1 MPLSIADKPLADIAS
16 NAVQIVRVGGSA
28 TDLAAKWI
36 FPGAFDPLHVGH
48 REMAE
53 LAERRLGCCVAF
65 EISIE
70 NVDKPDL
77 TSQKIKQR
85 LAQFDASQT
94 VFLTRAARFT
104 EKTELFPRPR
114 FIVGA
119 DTITR
124 IGDAKYYGDDSVAC
138 DRAIDILFTEG
149 VRFLVFGRLIDGV
162 YESAA
167 TLLLPRKLGEL
178 CEFVS
183 EQEFRRDISS
193 TQLRQ

>member
-1 MPLSIADKPLADIAS
+1 MSLFIADKLLADIVS
-16 NAVQIVRVGGSA
+16 NAVQVVRVGETAS
-28 TDLAAKWI
+28 DLAAQCI

-48 REMAE
+48 REMAK
-53 LAERRLGCCVAF
+53 LAECRLGCSVAF

-77 TSQKIKQR
+77 TLQTIKQR
-85 LAQFDASQT
+85 LAQFDVSQM

-104 EKTELFPRPR
+104 QKADLFPRPH

-124 IGDAKYYGDDSVAC
+124 IGDAKYYGQDSVAR
-138 DRAIDILFTEG
+138 DGAIDHLCDQG
-149 VRFLVFGRLIDGV
+149 ARFLVFGRLIDGF
-162 YESAA
+162 YESADQ
-167 TLLLPRKLGEL
+167 LLLPPKLGAL
-178 CEFVS
+178 CGFVS

-193 TQLRQ
+193 TELRR

>member
-1 MPLSIADKPLADIAS
+1 MSLSIADKLLADIVS
-16 NAVQIVRVGGSA
+16 NAVQVVRVGGTAS
-28 TDLAAKWI
+28 DLVAHCI

-48 REMAE
+48 REMAK
-53 LAERRLGCCVAF
+53 LAERRLGCPVAF

-77 TSQKIKQR
+77 TLHTIKQR
-85 LAQFDASQT
+85 LTQFDISQT

-104 EKTELFPRPR
+104 QKADLFSRPH

-124 IGDAKYYGDDSVAC
+124 IGDAKYYEQNSVTR
-138 DRAIDILFTEG
+138 DGAIDRLCDQG
-149 VRFLVFGRLIDGV
+149 ARFLVFGRLIDGV
-162 YESAA
+162 YESAES
-167 TLLLPRKLGEL
+167 LLLPPILGTL

-193 TQLRQ
+193 TELRQ